1 MSGASVYGDAT
12 PQGDA
17 KKFRTT
23 TPSSSFSD
31 NATGV
36 GVATKTE
43 KDANVDNGDFVVVKN
58 DVSAESTEMDA
69 ENASSTENVDYDVT
83 GVEKAP
89 EESSAPVSAPV
100 TGASTGSFAPSSG
113 SAFSSVSKAAKK
125 THQQVQQHLHP
136 SALSSYYS
144 TSASAPGGGAY
155 YLGWNRLQEQLRNQQ
170 VVSSTFFVWRGSV
183 APFIQYGI

>member
-12 PQGDA
+12 PQGEA

-23 TPSSSFSD
+23 PSFSD

-36 GVATKTE
+36 GIATKTE
-43 KDANVDNGDFVVVKN
+43 KDTNDNGGVVVVVVKD

-69 ENASSTENVDYDVT
+69 ENASSTANVDYDDI
-83 GVEKAP
+83 GAGKSP
-89 EESSAPVSAPV
+89 DESSVAVSAPV
-100 TGASTGSFAPSSG
+100 TGASTASFAPSSG

-170 VVSSTFFVWRGSV
+170 V
-183 APFIQYGI
+183 